1 MTAAVLAV
9 VASGSAGSGDVALA
23 QTSPS
28 TLVNP
33 IIQWFGPYAI
43 TPNDT
48 TRFNYTNFG
57 ADAVL
62 IEWAFSNAIS
72 GELVCGNFGKPVRVE
87 AGKGAIWDF
96 SQTIDSA
103 GNEVPHC
110 EGGTRGQ
117 DSDPGDRYFD
127 ATNRHQM
134 VAWIFIKHTTPRG
147 EKLAVDLPSI
157 EIFNSMLVMGPDG
170 QLMRSMAFGRTL
182 EVLYPNPVAPT
193 SWSLQRLAGGQ

>member
-1 MTAAVLAV
+1 MAYVSLATVTAGDRRQRGGPMKRCVTWRQLSMTAAVLAV

-72 GELVCGNFGKPVRVE
+72 GEL
-87 AGKGAIWDF
+87 
-96 SQTIDSA
+96 
-103 GNEVPHC
+103 
-110 EGGTRGQ
+110 
-117 DSDPGDRYFD
+117 
-127 ATNRHQM
+127 
-134 VAWIFIKHTTPRG
+134 
-147 EKLAVDLPSI
+147 LAVDLPSI

-193 SWSLQRLAGGQ
+193 SWSLQRLAGG